1 MIETWHDIQIAITAA
16 GAVIGGF
23 IGGVDGFMYT
33 LIACIII
40 DYITGFMVAIIEKT
54 LSSEVG
60 FRGIFRKVCILMLVG
75 VANLID
81 VNVIKNGAILR
92 TAVIFFYIS
101 NEGVSILEN
110 AGMLGLPIPERLRAV
125 LAQLRD
131 KSEEDEGSEADG
143 EQQND

>member
-1 MIETWHDIQIAITAA
+1 MIETWHDIQIVITAA
-16 GAVIGGF
+16 GAAVGGF

-33 LIACIII
+33 LIACMII

-81 VNVIKNGAILR
+81 VNVIQTGAILR

-110 AGMLGLPIPERLRAV
+110 AGRLGLPIPERLRAV

-131 KSEEDEGSEADG
+131 KSEEDEGSETDG